1 MASQTDDF
9 NKIKLFIESEL
20 GSDSLLLS
28 WDTALPLRAL
38 IAEICSQWSMKNPES
53 FALKYTSSNQRYFL
67 TDENRKELKSGQQ
80 LHLSSS
86 PKKLAEEVK
95 HFAVINTDEA
105 REKCYNLL
113 KQYSKDPIF
122 ITAFLAI
129 DGIHFLIESIQ
140 KEIINSNPDEQLIK
154 VNNIFITSLLVY
166 YLLFSN

>member
-140 KEIINSNPDEQLIK
+140 KEIH
-154 VNNIFITSLLVY
+154 
-166 YLLFSN
+166 

>member
-20 GSDSLLLS
+20 GPQSLLLN

-38 IAEICSQWSMKNPES
+38 ITEICSQWGIKNPES
-53 FALKYTSSNQRYFL
+53 FALKYTSSDQRYFL

-86 PKKLAEEVK
+86 PKRLAEEVK
-95 HFAVINTDEA
+95 QFTVTNTDEA
-105 REKCYNLL
+105 REKCYQLL

-122 ITAFLAI
+122 VTAFLAI

-140 KEIINSNPDEQLIK
+140 KEIINSNPEEQLRK
-154 VNNIFITSLLVY
+154 VKHILSFVY
-166 YLLFSN
+166 